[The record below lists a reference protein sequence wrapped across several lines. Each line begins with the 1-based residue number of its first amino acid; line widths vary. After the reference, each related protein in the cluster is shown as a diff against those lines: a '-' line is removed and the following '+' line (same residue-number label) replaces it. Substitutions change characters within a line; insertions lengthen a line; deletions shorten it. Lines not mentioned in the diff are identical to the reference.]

1 MSELVTTCPFCA
13 EPIEQGL
20 SVCPWCDS
28 RLGDEPPGDSGPD
41 SLQEMPAS
49 AEPVE
54 VRPVEGPSLPD
65 DATAG
70 MKVEVKDPEGPPPPD
85 DAPSP
90 DSAPRSAADAPPRSP
105 VDLDGLDDDLSPV
118 RRTAVEDPVAIR
130 FCDQCG
136 ASLPAR
142 ARFCGLCGAPAG
154 P

>member
-28 RLGDEPPGDSGPD
+28 RLGDEPPADGGPD
-41 SLQEMPAS
+41 SPQEMPAS

-54 VRPVEGPSLPD
+54 VRPVEGP
-65 DATAG
+65 
-70 MKVEVKDPEGPPPPD
+70 PPPD
-85 DAPSP
+85 DAT
-90 DSAPRSAADAPPRSP
+90 
-105 VDLDGLDDDLSPV
+105 SPV
-118 RRTAVEDPVAIR
+118 RRAAVEDPAATR
-130 FCDQCG
+130 YCDQCG

-154 P
+154 L